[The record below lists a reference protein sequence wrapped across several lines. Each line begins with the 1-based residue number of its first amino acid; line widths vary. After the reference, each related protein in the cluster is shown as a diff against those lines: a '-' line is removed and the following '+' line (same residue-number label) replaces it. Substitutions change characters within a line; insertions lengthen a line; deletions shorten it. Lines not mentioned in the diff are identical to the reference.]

1 MRVVLAFRARDQ
13 ADLVDALVSYHLNAG
28 VEFVIATDHRSV
40 DGTAEILQGYER
52 QGYLR
57 LLRDT
62 EEEITPLRSEMARLA
77 AEEHGADWVLHGD
90 GDEFWWPRGGSIADV
105 LRSVPERYGI
115 VRGAWHHF
123 APRPEDGRHF
133 AERMTV
139 RISPHAPATRG
150 VDPFHPQVK
159 VAHRVWPGIA
169 VTQGAHDAEAPG
181 LRTLRSWFP
190 FEVLHF
196 PLRSSV
202 QGRVKYGQLHAALG
216 AAGLDVSRH
225 VERAHREIEDGD
237 WETTYAQWSVDE
249 VALGA
254 GLADGSL
261 TMDTRLRDALRAL
274 AGVDELAPGE
284 RRFAL
289 PGRGAPRLRFTAGSH
304 AGEAAFAHDTQPLHD
319 LDAESRLHERV
330 RALEARL
337 DALDGD
343 R

>member
-28 VEFVIATDHRSV
+28 VDFVIATDHRSA
-40 DGTAEILQGYER
+40 DGTAEILEGYER

-62 EEEITPLRSEMARLA
+62 GEEITPLRSEMARLA
-77 AEEHGADWVLHGD
+77 FEEHDADWVLHGD
-90 GDEFWWPRGGSIADV
+90 GDEFWWPRGGSIPEV
-105 LRSVPERYGI
+105 LRAVPERYGI

-133 AERMTV
+133 AERMTARV
-139 RISPHAPATRG
+139 SPHAPSTRG
-150 VDPFHPQVK
+150 IDPFHPQVK
-159 VAHRVWPGIA
+159 VAHRARPGVA

-196 PLRSSV
+196 PLRSPS
-202 QGRVKYGQLHAALG
+202 QGRTKYERLHAGLS

-225 VERAHREIEDGD
+225 VERAFREIEVGE
-237 WETTYAQWSVDE
+237 WETTYDGWSVDE
-249 VALGA
+249 QGLSE
-254 GLADGSL
+254 GLADGTL
-261 TMDTRLRDALRAL
+261 TVDTRVRDVLRTL
-274 AGVDELAPGE
+274 AGVPELAPAQRG
-284 RRFAL
+284 FAL
-289 PGRGAPRLRFTAGSH
+289 PGAGAPRLAFSGASP
-304 AGEAAFAHDTQPLHD
+304 AGEAAYAHDTQPLHD

-330 RALEARL
+330 RALEARVR
-337 DALDGD
+337 ALESS
-343 R
+343 